1 MKQVNELGYGMAEIF
16 QYRETLTPLEPRR
29 AILHGQWVGAVHLE
43 D

>member
-1 MKQVNELGYGMAEIF
+1 MAEMF
-16 QYRETLTPLEPRR
+16 QYRDALTPLELRR